1 MYCSILLLLFSFI
14 TAIILAVYNHFFVP
28 ELETFRKIVAIILFV
43 FTGVF
48 LFWPLRYLF
57 SALCTRYYSLSR
69 LAKYLKIYDDGR
81 LKEAVG
87 LSNKHLELWAQNKV
101 LTGVYHRIPEFKNK
115 FNTKLPISLG
125 IWASVILILVI
136 VLSPKELLT
145 EGKSEIING
154 VFSREVHDFTVLDTI
169 HVPYNKTVD
178 LNEPGLY
185 SVHNGTRKSMLLIKT
200 NESVEWN
207 RNGRYFK
214 TQTIICDSIPR
225 LTSWRASIHPPEYL
239 GLSPYDTQDTIK
251 AFEGSQISI
260 NYQGVLKNKIK
271 VVVSRETNS
280 SVFVWQGGFI
290 ELSSN
295 YWSRSIPTVV
305 LKDKPPVISVL
316 SNTNDSL
323 VFSVSDDYGL
333 QALSINTK
341 NIAIEGLGKVLGI
354 AWNKN
359 NDVLITAR
367 DINNG
372 RTKRVIQR
380 PKLTSGQLLTVAYN
394 EALKSTVSKNKES
407 ELKEYRTRKEV
418 LEEKLNKS
426 VTKEVVPKKSGGL
439 DSKEPEPLEKLLEEL
454 EKLWKIEEALELLS
468 RVDTA
473 QNKELDSALTS
484 AAESLDDLGLKEA
497 SESSDLMKSI
507 EEQGEDR
514 KQQAK
519 EASAKLKEL
528 LANSTADVQE
538 DNVAR
543 IKRLLKNG
551 WVVSVFQE
559 GLLEL
564 STAVNKARSQQ
575 VILANETAIKDS
587 LDLLLIHEPKLGQ
600 LLTEKRVNLDGAM
613 RSMEAKISKGKST
626 DADAGYVITALN
638 DINQTLYF
646 LLESEKANLN
656 AAKKNCKNGKPGKTG
671 KPSSSGKGQ
680 EGKKGVKPGKKPGGR
695 AKGSTGDPKNGKEGT
710 KPGSSGR
717 PNEKELLKRIEAA
730 KALLIKEGESSARG
744 SDELD
749 RMLKE
754 LLFTSEKSNEDLN
767 ELEDR
772 LWRVEQSVFTKKEL
786 GEKRDSESGVNS
798 RSEQGKTILYK
809 VLQSKE
815 TDLPLPVLKKR

>member
-1 MYCSILLLLFSFI
+1 MN
-14 TAIILAVYNHFFVP
+14 AIS
-28 ELETFRKIVAIILFV
+28 T
-43 FTGVF
+43 
-48 LFWPLRYLF
+48 
-57 SALCTRYYSLSR
+57 SYYSLSR
-69 LAKYLKIYDDGR
+69 LAKNLKTYDDGR
-81 LKEAVG
+81 LKETVG
-87 LSNKHLELWAQNKV
+87 LSNKDLELWAQNKV

-125 IWASVILILVI
+125 IWSSIILILII

-145 EGKSEIING
+145 EGKGEIING
-154 VFSREVHDFTVLDTI
+154 VFSREVHGFAVPDTI
-169 HVPYNKTVD
+169 HVSYNKTVD
-178 LNEPGLY
+178 LNLPGLY
-185 SVHNGTRKSMLLIKT
+185 SVHNGSRKSELLIRT
-200 NESVEWN
+200 NESIVWN

-225 LTSWRASIHPPEYL
+225 LTSWRASIQPPEYL

-251 AFEGSQISI
+251 AFEGSHISI
-260 NYQGVLKNKIK
+260 DYQGVLKDKIK
-271 VVVSRETNS
+271 VVVSRETTS
-280 SVFVWQGGFI
+280 TVFTWQGGPI
-290 ELSSN
+290 ELSSKF
-295 YWSRSIPTVV
+295 WSTSIPTIV

-323 VFSVSDDYGL
+323 VLSISDDYGL
-333 QALSINTK
+333 QALTINTK
-341 NIAIEGLGKVLGI
+341 KSEIEGLGKVLGI
-354 AWNKN
+354 TWNKKA
-359 NDVLITAR
+359 DVQISAR
-367 DINNG
+367 DINKG
-372 RTKRVIQR
+372 RTKRVIER

-407 ELKEYRTRKEV
+407 VLKEYRSRKEE

-426 VTKEVVPKKSGGL
+426 VTKEVVPKKLSKV
-439 DSKEPEPLEKLLEEL
+439 DFKEPEPLEKLLEEL

-473 QNKELDSALTS
+473 QNKGLDSALTS
-484 AAESLDDLGLKEA
+484 AAESLDDLGLEEA
-497 SESSDLMKSI
+497 NESSDLMKGI

-514 KQQAK
+514 TQQAK

-528 LANSTADVQE
+528 LANSTVDVQE

-575 VILANETAIKDS
+575 LILANETAIKDS

-600 LLTEKRVNLDGAM
+600 VLTEKRINLDGAM
-613 RSMEAKISKGKST
+613 RSIEAKISRGKSI
-626 DADAGYVITALN
+626 DADAGYVVTALN

-680 EGKKGVKPGKKPGGR
+680 EGKKGAKPGEKPGGR
-695 AKGSTGDPKNGKEGT
+695 AKGSTGDPKNGNEGT

-717 PNEKELLKRIEAA
+717 SNEKELLKRIEAA
-730 KALLIKEGESSARG
+730 KALLLNEGESSART

-754 LLFTSEKSNEDLN
+754 LLFTSEKSQEDLN

-798 RSEQGKTILYK
+798 RSEQGETILYK